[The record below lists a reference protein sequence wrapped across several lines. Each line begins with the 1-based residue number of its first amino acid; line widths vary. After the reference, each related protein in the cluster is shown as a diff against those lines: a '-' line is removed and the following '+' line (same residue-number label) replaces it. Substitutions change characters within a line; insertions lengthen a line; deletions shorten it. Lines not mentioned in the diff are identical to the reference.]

1 MAKFKNKISYLLAIV
16 APLFSVVSVQADDEP
31 AAAGSEEEAKKIFTT
46 TPLENLKQ
54 KAFKS
59 FYKKFNSIKL
69 DEHDPRFYKD
79 DGKL

>member
-1 MAKFKNKISYLLAIV
+1 
-16 APLFSVVSVQADDEP
+16 VSVEAN
-31 AAAGSEEEAKKIFTT
+31 SEEEAKKIFTT

>member
-1 MAKFKNKISYLLAIV
+1 MMRKFTINMTMSYD
-16 APLFSVVSVQADDEP
+16 FDVSVEAN
-31 AAAGSEEEAKKIFTT
+31 SEEEAKKIFTS